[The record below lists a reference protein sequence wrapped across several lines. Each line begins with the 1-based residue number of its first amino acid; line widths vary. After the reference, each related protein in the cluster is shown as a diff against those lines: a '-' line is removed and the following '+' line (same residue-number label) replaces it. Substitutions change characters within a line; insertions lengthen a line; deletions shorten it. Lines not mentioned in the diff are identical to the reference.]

1 MYNILGE
8 FCCLLIAI
16 VFLVFIINSFYLRER
31 RNFLFLL
38 CNISLIFACVSDI
51 LSCYGIEYY
60 EKCSYFFCVSTST
73 VYFLSL
79 CLLPFLYCLYFYASI
94 SAVHKFSKF
103 FHGTLFLFFGIYLFI
118 VIANIW
124 TGWLFSFV
132 PGIGYVRGKLKY
144 STYEIT
150 FLMIIAIEIAVIRH
164 RRSMS
169 SRMFTVFVLYPIISA
184 FVSLIQIFK
193 PSWLLS
199 GCSGTITMVLMYLAI
214 QSDQIEID
222 YKSGLKTEQHLS
234 RTLRKKLRPCTLSS
248 ISIENLGVLQETL
261 GSTEVDKLIYNLV
274 RSFRVN
280 ISGTLFRYGNQF
292 LVLSAEGSISK
303 VSEQI
308 LSSFKK
314 YSYIPS
320 SISGREFSFHF
331 IGASLEIPNDAEDY
345 DDALELLKGLM
356 SKARKEKTCCVV
368 RCNEA
373 FINDFRRTK
382 TIIKILER
390 ELNPQSTQY
399 QVYFQ
404 PIISIEKN
412 KFVYAE
418 ALSRLNGTELGDI
431 SPSEFIPIAENNGLI
446 EKLGRINFEKVCE
459 FISRN
464 SDVVKAVSVNFSV
477 YQMINPEIKDFVFS
491 MIEKYKIKP
500 ENIIMEI
507 TESIFIDDFE
517 IVRSRMEEFVKAGI
531 IFYLD
536 DFGTGFSNFANVIR
550 LPFYTIKIDRSFVLM
565 MERDEEILKL
575 VKNLISTFKDSNLK
589 ILVEGVETERQDKLV
604 REASVDYIQG
614 FLYSKPLSMD
624 SYLKLLR
631 EQK

>member
-234 RTLRKKLRPCTLSS
+234 RTLRKKLRPCTLSA

-308 LSSFKK
+308 LNSFKK

-356 SKARKEKTCCVV
+356 AKARKEKTCCVV

>member
-234 RTLRKKLRPCTLSS
+234 RTLRKKLRPCTLSA

-308 LSSFKK
+308 LNSFKK

-320 SISGREFSFHF
+320 SISEREFSFHF
-331 IGASLEIPNDAEDY
+331 IGASLEIPNDVEDY

-356 SKARKEKTCCVV
+356 AKARKEKTCCVV

-507 TESIFIDDFE
+507 TESILIDDFE

-589 ILVEGVETERQDKLV
+589 ILIEGVETERQDKLV

>member
-234 RTLRKKLRPCTLSS
+234 RTLRKKIKTVYSLC
-248 ISIENLGVLQETL
+248 NL
-261 GSTEVDKLIYNLV
+261 Y
-274 RSFRVN
+274 
-280 ISGTLFRYGNQF
+280 
-292 LVLSAEGSISK
+292 
-303 VSEQI
+303 
-308 LSSFKK
+308 
-314 YSYIPS
+314 
-320 SISGREFSFHF
+320 
-331 IGASLEIPNDAEDY
+331 
-345 DDALELLKGLM
+345 
-356 SKARKEKTCCVV
+356 RK
-368 RCNEA
+368 
-373 FINDFRRTK
+373 
-382 TIIKILER
+382 
-390 ELNPQSTQY
+390 SW
-399 QVYFQ
+399 
-404 PIISIEKN
+404 
-412 KFVYAE
+412 
-418 ALSRLNGTELGDI
+418 
-431 SPSEFIPIAENNGLI
+431 SPSG
-446 EKLGRINFEKVCE
+446 
-459 FISRN
+459 N
-464 SDVVKAVSVNFSV
+464 SWL
-477 YQMINPEIKDFVFS
+477 Y
-491 MIEKYKIKP
+491 
-500 ENIIMEI
+500 
-507 TESIFIDDFE
+507 
-517 IVRSRMEEFVKAGI
+517 RS
-531 IFYLD
+531 
-536 DFGTGFSNFANVIR
+536 
-550 LPFYTIKIDRSFVLM
+550 
-565 MERDEEILKL
+565 
-575 VKNLISTFKDSNLK
+575 
-589 ILVEGVETERQDKLV
+589 
-604 REASVDYIQG
+604 
-614 FLYSKPLSMD
+614 
-624 SYLKLLR
+624 
-631 EQK
+631 

>member
-234 RTLRKKLRPCTLSS
+234 RTLRKKLRPCTLSA

-308 LSSFKK
+308 LNSFKK

-356 SKARKEKTCCVV
+356 AKARKEKTCCVV

-507 TESIFIDDFE
+507 TESILIDDFE

-589 ILVEGVETERQDKLV
+589 ILIEGVETERQDKLV